1 MNRYRSYGQ
10 TDDPPLI
17 EGDRS
22 LIGSNDW
29 DAPENIGPGQVQA
42 AVNMD
47 FTTQDAVTR
56 GGFVCLPGLGAA
68 PFDSAWVA
76 RSTPENSSWNSVAY
90 GNDIFVAVS
99 MDGTNRVM
107 TSPDGFTW
115 TVRLAAAMNSW
126 SSVTFGEGIFVAVST
141 TGTGNRVMTSPD
153 GITWTIGVSAADS
166 TWTEV
171 RYGAGRFVAV
181 ASTGTVRA
189 MYSLDGTTWVSSAS
203 LASETWI
210 AAAYGNGLFVAVGTN
225 AVATSN
231 DGITWTSR
239 TCPTGI
245 WTGAAY
251 GENLFVAVGASGT
264 SRAMSSPD
272 GVTWTERTAP
282 GTYTWRAVTFGY
294 DRFVAVAS
302 SGLPATN
309 AVMISYNGI
318 DWLLRESVD
327 PVPASPP
334 PWLAVTYGAGLFVA
348 VSDVNFGVPQVMTA
362 YAVTVW
368 ASGVYSD
375 PTDPGSQWIMLVG
388 NTSVG
393 FYANGRAPHTIS
405 LGSYTVSN
413 QSTIVQCNNLV
424 YLFRGP
430 NAAPIYWDGD
440 WNSTFVAVP
449 TPTPLPGFS
458 NIPNSSQATY
468 YQDRLWVID
477 GKDEV
482 AASDTLDFN
491 TYDDLANNFN
501 LNKGSSDFLVMT
513 YPFGKNSLLV
523 FKNRSILI
531 LENVQGSLGDATVTE
546 ITRQVG
552 CIGINS
558 VVSVGPDVVYMS
570 DRNIN
575 LITLTATNNSV
586 QHKTLPLSRNIS
598 SLLKRV
604 NWDYGYK
611 VSMAYFDNKLFVA
624 VPLDN
629 AVFCDT
635 VLVYNFVTES
645 WFGEWNFASSFSMGI
660 QGWAVANYLG
670 LQRLHAITEDGQ
682 ILVTGEGQN
691 DISGT
696 NIADIAT
703 SLTSRA
709 YNFEGNNATQRRM
722 FVDLGTNRPEF
733 TVTTYTDGASES
745 STILTDQTYARSES
759 WLFNDSAY
767 DLTNAN
773 NDFNRAYRKDY
784 STGPLAEG
792 STPGLPSTG
801 LQCGTGFQPEM
812 TQDYRFPIITRRQ
825 GRLSWL
831 NITNNTGIIKIRG
844 IGFENHA
851 GQRGSLVQV

>member
-1 MNRYRSYGQ
+1 MNRYRTYGQ
-10 TDDPPLI
+10 TDDPPLV

-22 LIGSNDW
+22 LVGSNDW
-29 DAPENIGPGQVQA
+29 DAAENIPAGQVQA

-68 PFDSAWVA
+68 PFDSAWVQ
-76 RSTPENSSWNSVAY
+76 RSASENDSWNSVTY
-90 GNDIFVAVS
+90 GNGVFVAIASV
-99 MDGTNRVM
+99 GTNRVM

-115 TVRLAAAMNSW
+115 TSRLAAAMNNW
-126 SSVTFGEGIFVAVST
+126 SSVTFGAGIFVAVST

-153 GITWTIGVSAADS
+153 GITWTIKVSAADS

-181 ASTGTVRA
+181 ASTGAVRA

-210 AAAYGNGLFVAVGTN
+210 AAAYGNGLFVAVGTDV
-225 AVATSN
+225 VATTN

-239 TCPTGI
+239 TCPTGV
-245 WTGAAY
+245 WTGVTY
-251 GENLFVAVGASGT
+251 GEGLFVAVGFSGAI
-264 SRAMSSPD
+264 RAMSSPD
-272 GVTWTERTAP
+272 GVTWTARTAP
-282 GTYTWRAVTFGY
+282 GSYSWRAVTFGY

-302 SGLPATN
+302 SGLPVTN

-318 DWLLRESVD
+318 DWLLRES
-327 PVPASPP
+327 PTIIPTPA
-334 PWLAVTYGAGLFVA
+334 WLAVTYGAGVFVA
-348 VSDVNFGVPQVMTA
+348 VSDINPGTVMTS

-375 PTDPGSQWIMLVG
+375 PGDPGSQWIMLVG

-393 FYANGRAPHTIS
+393 FYANGRVPHTVS
-405 LGSYTVSN
+405 LGGYTVST
-413 QSTIVQCNNLV
+413 QSCVVQCNNLV

-430 NAAPIYWDGD
+430 DVAPIYWDGN
-440 WNSTFVAVP
+440 WNGTFVAVP
-449 TPTPLPGFS
+449 PPDPIVGISGIS
-458 NIPNSSQATY
+458 NSNQATY
-468 YQDRLWVID
+468 YQDRLWVIA

-482 AASDTLDFN
+482 AASDKLVFYNYKDETANFSIN
-491 TYDDLANNFN
+491 TGA
-501 LNKGSSDFLVMT
+501 SDYLVAT
-513 YPFGKNSLLV
+513 FPFGQNNLLV
-523 FKNRSILI
+523 FKNRSISI
-531 LENVQGSLGDATVTE
+531 LQNVSGELEDVTSTE
-546 ITRQVG
+546 LTRQVG
-552 CIGINS
+552 CIGINA
-558 VVSVGPDVVYMS
+558 VVSVGPDLAYMS

-575 LITLTATNNSV
+575 LVTLTSTNNSV

-604 NWDYGYK
+604 NWEYGYK

-629 AVFCDT
+629 AVFCNT
-635 VLVYNFVTES
+635 VLVYNFVTEN
-645 WFGEWNFASSFSMGI
+645 WFGEWNFSSAISMGI

-696 NIADIAT
+696 NIVDIAT

-722 FVDLGTNRPEF
+722 FVDLGTNRPDF
-733 TVTTYTDGASES
+733 SVTTYTDGASES
-745 STILTDQTYARSES
+745 SAILTDQTYTRSES

-767 DLTNAN
+767 DLTNVN

-784 STGPLAEG
+784 STGPLADTEPAVQG
-792 STPGLPSTG
+792 QPSTG

-831 NITNNTGIIKIRG
+831 NITNTTGVIKIRG

>member
-1 MNRYRSYGQ
+1 MNRYSSYGQ
-10 TDDPPLI
+10 ADDPPLI

-22 LIGSNDW
+22 LLGTNDW
-29 DAPENIGPGQVQA
+29 DAAENLQPGQCQSA
-42 AVNMD
+42 INMD

-68 PFDSAWVA
+68 PFDSAWIA
-76 RSTPENSSWNSVAY
+76 QPDISGYWQSVAY
-90 GNDIFVAVS
+90 GNGTFVAVS
-99 MDGTNRVM
+99 PLANQVM
-107 TSPDGFTW
+107 SSPDGSTW
-115 TVRLAAAMNSW
+115 TARTPATTNFW
-126 SSVTFGEGIFVAVST
+126 YSVTFGEGLFVAVST
-141 TGTGNRVMTSPD
+141 SGVGNRVMTSPD
-153 GITWTIGVSAADS
+153 GITWTSRVSAADS
-166 TWTEV
+166 SWYAVT
-171 RYGAGRFVAV
+171 YGAGRFVAV
-181 ASTGTVRA
+181 AQGGAARS
-189 MYSLDGTTWVSSAS
+189 MYSTDGITWVSSTS
-203 LASETWI
+203 LAFSAT
-210 AAAYGNGLFVAVGTN
+210 AVTYGNGLFVAVGGSGGN
-225 AVATSN
+225 GLAATSN
-231 DGITWTSR
+231 DGITWTSQ
-239 TCPTGI
+239 TAAASN
-245 WTGAAY
+245 WESVAY
-251 GENLFVAVGASGT
+251 GDGIFVAVGSFG
-264 SRAMSSPD
+264 SQRAMSSPD
-272 GVTWTERTAP
+272 GITWTARTTP
-282 GTYTWRAVTFGY
+282 DTDGYTSVTFGY
-294 DRFVAVAS
+294 DRFVAVSLAL
-302 SGLPATN
+302 SGYG
-309 AVMISYNGI
+309 VMTSYNGT
-318 DWLLRESVD
+318 DWQSRVGSAG
-327 PVPASPP
+327 PTWA
-334 PWLAVTYGAGLFVA
+334 AVTYGNGLFVA
-348 VSDVNFGVPQVMTA
+348 VSDDPGAPGTQVMTS

-375 PTDPGSQWIMLVG
+375 QTDPGSQWIMLVG

-405 LGSYTVSN
+405 LGSFTVSN

-430 NAAPIYWDGD
+430 DEAPIYWDGN
-440 WNSTFVAVP
+440 WNAAFVAVP

-477 GKDEV
+477 GKDEI
-482 AASDTLDFN
+482 AASDLLDFN

-501 LNKGSSDFLVMT
+501 LNRGSSDYLVRT
-513 YPFGKNSLLV
+513 YPFGENSLLV
-523 FKNRSILI
+523 FKNKSILV
-531 LENVQGSLGDATVTE
+531 LQNVQGALGDVTVTE

-598 SLLKRV
+598 SLFKRV

-629 AVFCDT
+629 AVFCNT
-635 VLVYNFVTES
+635 VLVYNFVTEN

-670 LQRLHAITEDGQ
+670 PQRLHAITEDGQ
-682 ILVTGEGQN
+682 IFVTGEGQN
-691 DISGT
+691 DISGA
-696 NIADIAT
+696 NVADIAT

-722 FVDLGTNRPEF
+722 WVDLGTNRPDF
-733 TVTTYTDGASES
+733 SVTTHTDGASES
-745 STILTDQTYARSES
+745 STILTDQTYTRAES
-759 WLFNDSAY
+759 WLFNDSTY
-767 DLTNAN
+767 DQTNAN

-784 STGPLAEG
+784 STGPLAAG
-792 STPGLPSTG
+792 STQGSPSTG

-812 TQDYRFPIITRRQ
+812 AQDYRFPIVTRRQ

-831 NITNNTGIIKIRG
+831 NITNTTGFIQIKG

-851 GQRGSLVQV
+851 GQRSSLVQV

>member
-1 MNRYRSYGQ
+1 MNRYRTYAQ
-10 TDDPPLI
+10 ADDPPLI

-29 DAPENIGPGQVQA
+29 DAPENISPGQVQS

-68 PFDSAWVA
+68 PFDSAWISRV
-76 RSTPENSSWNSVAY
+76 TPQQDGWRSVAY
-90 GNDIFVAVS
+90 GNNTFV
-99 MDGTNRVM
+99 
-107 TSPDGFTW
+107 
-115 TVRLAAAMNSW
+115 
-126 SSVTFGEGIFVAVST
+126 SVTGLGVKL
-141 TGTGNRVMTSPD
+141 VMTSPD
-153 GITWTIGVSAADS
+153 GITWTLRDAASIQNWQSVTFGNGLFVAVSYFGGVNGIMTSPDGI
-166 TWTEV
+166 TWTSRINPEDV
-171 RYGAGRFVAV
+171 GWISVTYGAGRFVAV
-181 ASTGTVRA
+181 ALDVAGPTTRA
-189 MYSLDGTTWVSSAS
+189 MYSLDGITWVSSPS
-203 LASETWI
+203 LATADWVSVI
-210 AAAYGNGLFVAVGTN
+210 YGNGLFVAVGTN
-225 AVATSN
+225 VVATSN

-239 TCPTGI
+239 TAPSGTWNGV
-245 WTGAAY
+245 AY
-251 GENLFVAVGASGT
+251 GEGMFVAVGGT
-264 SRAMSSPD
+264 GTDRAMSSPD
-272 GVTWTERTAP
+272 GVTWTARTAT
-282 GTYTWRAVTFGY
+282 GDNYWRSVTFGY
-294 DRFVAVAS
+294 DRFVAVS
-302 SGLPATN
+302 QIGTGDL
-309 AVMISYNGI
+309 VMVSYNGI
-318 DWLLRESVD
+318 DWLSRSAVSG
-327 PVPASPP
+327 PI
-334 PWLAVTYGAGLFVA
+334 WINVTYGAGIFVA
-348 VSDVNFGVPQVMTA
+348 VGANYAGDQIMTS

-375 PTDPGSQWIMLVG
+375 PTDAGSQWIMLVG

-430 NAAPIYWDGD
+430 NAAPIYWDGN

-458 NIPNSSQATY
+458 NIPNSSHATY

-501 LNKGSSDFLVMT
+501 LNKGSSDFLVTT

-575 LITLTATNNSV
+575 LITLTNTNNSV

-604 NWDYGYK
+604 NWSYGYK

-624 VPLDN
+624 VPLDD

-635 VLVYNFVTES
+635 VLVYNFVTEN

-660 QGWAVANYLG
+660 QGWAVADYLG
-670 LQRLHAITEDGQ
+670 VQRLHAITEDGQ

-722 FVDLGTNRPEF
+722 WADLGTNRPEF
-733 TVTTYTDGASES
+733 SVTAYTDGASES
-745 STILTDQTYARSES
+745 SPILTDQTYTRSES

-767 DLTNAN
+767 DETNAN

-784 STGPLAEG
+784 SSGPLANTG

-831 NITNNTGIIKIRG
+831 NITNTTGVIKIRG
-844 IGFENHA
+844 IGFENHT

>member
-1 MNRYRSYGQ
+1 MNRYRTYAQ

-29 DAPENIGPGQVQA
+29 DAAENIPAGQVQA

-68 PFDSAWVA
+68 PFDSAWV
-76 RSTPENSSWNSVAY
+76 SWPAAQNNTWASVAY
-90 GNDIFVAVS
+90 GNNIFVAVS
-99 MDGTNRVM
+99 VNGTNRVM

-115 TVRLAAAMNSW
+115 TVRVAAAANQW
-126 SSVTFGEGIFVAVST
+126 LSVTFGNGLFVAVSP
-141 TGTGNRVMTSPD
+141 TGFGNRAMYSTD
-153 GITWTIGVSAADS
+153 GITWVSSYPPDS
-166 TWTEV
+166 YWVSVT
-171 RYGAGRFVAV
+171 YGAGRFVAV
-181 ASTGTVRA
+181 ALSGTVKA
-189 MYSLDGTTWVSSAS
+189 MYSTDGITWSSSAS
-203 LASETWI
+203 LTLSNGRAIT
-210 AAAYGNGLFVAVGTN
+210 YGNGLFVAVFSSGGM
-225 AVATSN
+225 VSTSN
-231 DGITWTSR
+231 DGNIWTSR
-239 TCPTGI
+239 TSPVGDWQT
-245 WTGAAY
+245 AAY
-251 GENLFVAVGASGT
+251 GDGMFVVLSASGLP
-264 SRAMSSPD
+264 RAMSSPD
-272 GVTWTERTAP
+272 GITWTARTAT
-282 GTYTWRAVTFGY
+282 GDNNWQSVTFGY
-294 DRFVAVAS
+294 DRFVAVS
-302 SGLPATN
+302 NTGSGPL
-309 AVMISYNGI
+309 VMVSYNGM
-318 DWLLRESVD
+318 DWQSRVGVSD
-327 PVPASPP
+327 PV
-334 PWLAVTYGAGLFVA
+334 WLAVTYGAGLFVA
-348 VSDVNFGVPQVMTA
+348 VSDIFAGNQVMTS

-368 ASGVYSD
+368 ASGIYSD
-375 PTDPGSQWIMLVG
+375 PGDPGSQWIMLVG

-393 FYANGRAPHTIS
+393 FYANGRVPHTVS
-405 LGSYTVSN
+405 LGGYTVST
-413 QSTIVQCNNLV
+413 QSCVVQCNNLV

-430 NAAPIYWDGD
+430 DVAPIYWDGN
-440 WNSTFVAVP
+440 WNGTFAVVP

-458 NIPNSSQATY
+458 NIPNSNQATY

-482 AASDTLDFN
+482 AASDALDF
-491 TYDDLANNFN
+491 TVYDDIANNFN
-501 LNKGSSDFLVMT
+501 LNKGSSDYLIATF
-513 YPFGKNSLLV
+513 PFGENSLLV
-523 FKNRSILI
+523 FKNRSIL
-531 LENVQGSLGDATVTE
+531 LLQNVQGSLTDVTVTE
-546 ITRQVG
+546 VTRQVG
-552 CIGINS
+552 CIGINA
-558 VVSVGPDVVYMS
+558 VVSVGPDVAYMS

-575 LITLTATNNSV
+575 LITLTNTNNAV

-604 NWDYGYK
+604 NWEYGYK

-629 AVFCDT
+629 AVFCNT
-635 VLVYNFVTES
+635 VLVYNFVTEN
-645 WFGEWNFASSFSMGI
+645 WFGEWNFSSAISMGI

-696 NIADIAT
+696 NIANIST

-722 FVDLGTNRPEF
+722 FADLATNRPNF
-733 TVTTYTDGASES
+733 SVIAYTDGASES
-745 STILTDQTYARSES
+745 STILTDQTYTRSES

-767 DLTNAN
+767 DLTNVN

-784 STGPLAEG
+784 STGPLA
-792 STPGLPSTG
+792 STTPAVQGQPSTG

-831 NITNNTGIIKIRG
+831 NITNTTGVIKIRG

>member
-1 MNRYRSYGQ
+1 MNRYRTYAQ

-29 DAPENIGPGQVQA
+29 DAAENIPAGQVQA

-76 RSTPENSSWNSVAY
+76 RSASENDSWNSVTY
-90 GNDIFVAVS
+90 GNGVFVAIAS
-99 MDGTNRVM
+99 IGTNRVM

-115 TVRLAAAMNSW
+115 TSRLAAAMNEW
-126 SSVTFGEGIFVAVST
+126 SSVTFGEGIFVAVSA

-166 TWTEV
+166 AWTEV

-181 ASTGTVRA
+181 AATGTVRA

-225 AVATSN
+225 VVATTN

-239 TCPTGI
+239 TCPTNT
-245 WTGAAY
+245 WTGVTY
-251 GENLFVAVGASGT
+251 GEGLFVAVGFSGAT
-264 SRAMSSPD
+264 RAMSSPD
-272 GVTWTERTAP
+272 GVTWTARTAP
-282 GTYTWRAVTFGY
+282 GSYGWRAVTFGY

-302 SGLPATN
+302 SGLPVTN

-318 DWLLRESVD
+318 DWLLRES
-327 PVPASPP
+327 PTIIPTPA
-334 PWLAVTYGAGLFVA
+334 WLAVTYGAGIFVA
-348 VSDVNFGVPQVMTA
+348 VSDINPGSVMTS

-368 ASGVYSD
+368 ASGIYSD
-375 PTDPGSQWIMLVG
+375 PGDPGSQWIMLVG

-393 FYANGRAPHTIS
+393 FYANGRVPHIVS
-405 LGSYTVSN
+405 LGAYTVST
-413 QSTIVQCNNLV
+413 QSCVVQCNNLV

-430 NAAPIYWDGD
+430 DVAPIYWDGN
-440 WNSTFVAVP
+440 WNGTFAAVP

-458 NIPNSSQATY
+458 NIPNSNQATY

-482 AASDTLDFN
+482 AASDALDFN

-501 LNKGSSDFLVMT
+501 LNKGSSDYLVMT
-513 YPFGKNSLLV
+513 YPFGENSLLV
-523 FKNRSILI
+523 FKNRSILV
-531 LENVQGSLGDATVTE
+531 LQNVQGSLADVTVTE
-546 ITRQVG
+546 VTRQVG
-552 CIGINS
+552 CIGINA
-558 VVSVGPDVVYMS
+558 VVSVGPDVAYMS

-575 LITLTATNNSV
+575 LVTLTNTNNSV

-604 NWDYGYK
+604 NWEYGYK

-629 AVFCDT
+629 AVFCNT
-635 VLVYNFVTES
+635 VLVYNFVTEN
-645 WFGEWNFASSFSMGI
+645 WFGEWNFSSAISMGI

-696 NIADIAT
+696 NVVDIAT

-722 FVDLGTNRPEF
+722 FADLATNRPDF
-733 TVTTYTDGASES
+733 SVTTYTDGASES
-745 STILTDQTYARSES
+745 SAILTDQTYTRSES

-767 DLTNAN
+767 DLTNVN

-784 STGPLAEG
+784 STGPLANN
-792 STPGLPSTG
+792 TPAVQGQPSGG

-831 NITNNTGIIKIRG
+831 NITNTTGVIKIRG

>member
-1 MNRYRSYGQ
+1 MNRYRTYAQ

-29 DAPENIGPGQVQA
+29 DAAENIPAGQVQA

-76 RSTPENSSWNSVAY
+76 RSASENDSWNSVTY
-90 GNDIFVAVS
+90 GNGVFVAIAS
-99 MDGTNRVM
+99 IGTNQVM

-115 TVRLAAAMNSW
+115 TSRLAAAMNEW

-153 GITWTIGVSAADS
+153 GITWTIRVSAADS
-166 TWTEV
+166 AWTEV

-181 ASTGTVRA
+181 AATGTVRA

-225 AVATSN
+225 VVATTN

-239 TCPTGI
+239 TCPTNT
-245 WTGAAY
+245 WTGVTY
-251 GENLFVAVGASGT
+251 GEGLFVAVGFSGAT
-264 SRAMSSPD
+264 RAMSSPD
-272 GVTWTERTAP
+272 GVTWTARTAP
-282 GTYTWRAVTFGY
+282 GSYGWRAVTFGY

-302 SGLPATN
+302 SGLPVTN

-318 DWLLRESVD
+318 DWLLRES
-327 PVPASPP
+327 PTIIPTPA
-334 PWLAVTYGAGLFVA
+334 WLAVTYGAGIFVA
-348 VSDVNFGVPQVMTA
+348 VSDINPGSVMTA

-368 ASGVYSD
+368 ASGIYSD
-375 PTDPGSQWIMLVG
+375 PGDPGSQWIMLVG

-393 FYANGRAPHTIS
+393 FYANGRVPHIVS
-405 LGSYTVSN
+405 LGGYTVST
-413 QSTIVQCNNLV
+413 QSCVVQCNNLV

-430 NAAPIYWDGD
+430 DVAPIYWDGN
-440 WNSTFVAVP
+440 WNGTFAAVP
-449 TPTPLPGFS
+449 TPTPFPGFS
-458 NIPNSSQATY
+458 NIPNSNQATY

-482 AASDTLDFN
+482 AASDALDFN
-491 TYDDLANNFN
+491 TYDDIANNFN
-501 LNKGSSDFLVMT
+501 LNKGSSDYLVAT
-513 YPFGKNSLLV
+513 FPFGENSLLV
-523 FKNRSILI
+523 FKNRSIL
-531 LENVQGSLGDATVTE
+531 LLQNVQGSLEDVTVTE
-546 ITRQVG
+546 VTRQVG
-552 CIGINS
+552 CIGINA
-558 VVSVGPDVVYMS
+558 VVSVGPDVAYMS

-575 LITLTATNNSV
+575 LITLTNTNNSV

-604 NWDYGYK
+604 NWEYGYK

-635 VLVYNFVTES
+635 VLVYNFVTEN
-645 WFGEWNFASSFSMGI
+645 WFGEWNFSSAISMGI

-722 FVDLGTNRPEF
+722 FADLATNRPDF
-733 TVTTYTDGASES
+733 SVTAYTDGASES
-745 STILTDQTYARSES
+745 STILTDQT
-759 WLFNDSAY
+759 
-767 DLTNAN
+767 
-773 NDFNRAYRKDY
+773 
-784 STGPLAEG
+784 
-792 STPGLPSTG
+792 
-801 LQCGTGFQPEM
+801 
-812 TQDYRFPIITRRQ
+812 
-825 GRLSWL
+825 
-831 NITNNTGIIKIRG
+831 
-844 IGFENHA
+844 
-851 GQRGSLVQV
+851 

>member
-1 MNRYRSYGQ
+1 MNRYRTYAQ
-10 TDDPPLI
+10 TDDPPLV

-22 LIGSNDW
+22 LVGSNDW
-29 DAPENIGPGQVQA
+29 DAAENIPAGQVQA

-76 RSTPENSSWNSVAY
+76 RSASENDSWNSVTY
-90 GNDIFVAVS
+90 GNGVFVAIAS
-99 MDGTNRVM
+99 IGTNRVM

-115 TVRLAAAMNSW
+115 TSRLAAAMNEW

-181 ASTGTVRA
+181 ASTGAVRA

-225 AVATSN
+225 VVATTN

-239 TCPTGI
+239 TCPTGV
-245 WTGAAY
+245 WTGVTY
-251 GENLFVAVGASGT
+251 GEDLFVAVGFSGAT
-264 SRAMSSPD
+264 RAMSSPD
-272 GVTWTERTAP
+272 GVTWTARTAP
-282 GTYTWRAVTFGY
+282 GSYGWRAVTFGY

-318 DWLLRESVD
+318 DWLLRDS
-327 PVPASPP
+327 PTIIPTPA
-334 PWLAVTYGAGLFVA
+334 WLAVTYGAGIFVA
-348 VSDVNFGVPQVMTA
+348 VSDINPGSVMTA

-375 PTDPGSQWIMLVG
+375 PGDPGSQWIMLVG

-393 FYANGRAPHTIS
+393 FYVNGRVPHTVS
-405 LGSYTVSN
+405 LGGYTVST
-413 QSTIVQCNNLV
+413 QSCVVQCNNLV

-430 NAAPIYWDGD
+430 DVAPIYWDGN
-440 WNSTFVAVP
+440 WNGTFTAVP
-449 TPTPLPGFS
+449 PPSPIVGISGIS
-458 NIPNSSQATY
+458 NSNQATY
-468 YQDRLWVID
+468 YQDRLWVIA

-482 AASDTLDFN
+482 AASDKLVFYNYKDETANFSIN
-491 TYDDLANNFN
+491 TGA
-501 LNKGSSDFLVMT
+501 SDYLVAT
-513 YPFGKNSLLV
+513 FPFGQNNLLV
-523 FKNRSILI
+523 FKNKSISILQNVSGE
-531 LENVQGSLGDATVTE
+531 LEDVTSTE
-546 ITRQVG
+546 LTRQVG
-552 CIGINS
+552 CIGINA
-558 VVSVGPDVVYMS
+558 VVSVGPDLAYMS

-575 LITLTATNNSV
+575 LVTLTNTNNSV

-604 NWDYGYK
+604 NWEYGYK

-629 AVFCDT
+629 AVFCNT
-635 VLVYNFVTES
+635 VLVYNFVTEN
-645 WFGEWNFASSFSMGI
+645 WFGEWNFSSAISMGI

-696 NIADIAT
+696 NIANIST

-722 FVDLGTNRPEF
+722 FADLATNRPNF
-733 TVTTYTDGASES
+733 SVIAYTDGASES
-745 STILTDQTYARSES
+745 STILTDQTYTRAES

-767 DLTNAN
+767 DLTNVN

-784 STGPLAEG
+784 SSGPLVELG
-792 STPGLPSTG
+792 STQGQPSTG

-831 NITNNTGIIKIRG
+831 NITNTTGVIKIRG

>member
-1 MNRYRSYGQ
+1 MNRYRTYGQ
-10 TDDPPLI
+10 TDDPPLV

-22 LIGSNDW
+22 LVGSNDW
-29 DAPENIGPGQVQA
+29 DAAENIPAGQVQA

-68 PFDSAWVA
+68 PFDSAWVQ
-76 RSTPENSSWNSVAY
+76 RSTPENSSWNSIAY
-90 GNDIFVAVS
+90 GNNIFVAVS
-99 MDGTNRVM
+99 MDGSNRVM

-115 TVRLAAAMNSW
+115 TVRVAAAMNNW
-126 SSVTFGEGIFVAVST
+126 SSVTFGAGIFVAVST

-153 GITWTIGVSAADS
+153 GITWTIGGSAADS

-181 ASTGTVRA
+181 ASTGAVRA

-225 AVATSN
+225 VVATSN

-239 TCPTGI
+239 TCPTDV
-245 WTGAAY
+245 WTGVTY
-251 GENLFVAVGASGT
+251 GEGLFVAVGFSGAT
-264 SRAMSSPD
+264 RAMSSPD
-272 GVTWTERTAP
+272 GVTWTARTAP
-282 GTYTWRAVTFGY
+282 GSYSWRAVTFGY

-302 SGLPATN
+302 SGLPVTN

-318 DWLLRESVD
+318 DWLLRES
-327 PVPASPP
+327 PTIIPTPA
-334 PWLAVTYGAGLFVA
+334 WLAVTYGAGVFVA
-348 VSDVNFGVPQVMTA
+348 VSDINPGTVMTS

-375 PTDPGSQWIMLVG
+375 PGDPGSQWIMLVG

-393 FYANGRAPHTIS
+393 FYVNGRVPHTVS
-405 LGSYTVSN
+405 LGGYTVST

-430 NAAPIYWDGD
+430 DVAPIYWDGN
-440 WNSTFVAVP
+440 WNGTFVAVP
-449 TPTPLPGFS
+449 PPSPIVGISGIS
-458 NIPNSSQATY
+458 NSNQATY
-468 YQDRLWVID
+468 YQDRLWVIS

-482 AASDTLDFN
+482 AASDKLVFYNYKDETANFSIN
-491 TYDDLANNFN
+491 TGA
-501 LNKGSSDFLVMT
+501 SDYLVAT
-513 YPFGKNSLLV
+513 FPFGQNILLA
-523 FKNRSILI
+523 FKNRSISI
-531 LENVQGSLGDATVTE
+531 LQNVSGELEDVTSTE
-546 ITRQVG
+546 LTRQVG
-552 CIGINS
+552 CIGINA
-558 VVSVGPDVVYMS
+558 VVSVGPDLAYMS

-575 LITLTATNNSV
+575 LITLTNTNNSV

-604 NWDYGYK
+604 NWEYGYK

-629 AVFCDT
+629 AVFCNT
-635 VLVYNFVTES
+635 VLVYNFVTEN
-645 WFGEWNFASSFSMGI
+645 WFGEWNFSSAISMGI

-696 NIADIAT
+696 NIVDIAT

-722 FVDLGTNRPEF
+722 FADLATNRPDF
-733 TVTTYTDGASES
+733 SVIAYTDGASES
-745 STILTDQTYARSES
+745 STILTDQTYTRSES

-767 DLTNAN
+767 DLTNVN

-784 STGPLAEG
+784 STGPLADTEPAVQG
-792 STPGLPSTG
+792 QPSTG

-831 NITNNTGIIKIRG
+831 NITNTTGVIKIRG
-844 IGFENHA
+844 IGFENHT

>member
-1 MNRYRSYGQ
+1 MNRYRTYAQ
-10 TDDPPLI
+10 TDDPPLV

-22 LIGSNDW
+22 LVGSNDW
-29 DAPENIGPGQVQA
+29 DAAENIPAGQVQA

-76 RSTPENSSWNSVAY
+76 RSASENDSWNSVTY
-90 GNDIFVAVS
+90 GNGVFVAIAS
-99 MDGTNRVM
+99 IGTNRVM

-115 TVRLAAAMNSW
+115 TSRLAAAMNEW

-181 ASTGTVRA
+181 ASTGAVRA

-225 AVATSN
+225 VVATTN

-239 TCPTGI
+239 TCPTGV
-245 WTGAAY
+245 WTGVTY
-251 GENLFVAVGASGT
+251 GEDLFVAVGFSGAT
-264 SRAMSSPD
+264 RAMSSPD

-282 GTYTWRAVTFGY
+282 GSYGWRAVTFGY

-318 DWLLRESVD
+318 DWLLRDS
-327 PVPASPP
+327 PTIIPTPA
-334 PWLAVTYGAGLFVA
+334 WLAVTYGAGIFVA
-348 VSDVNFGVPQVMTA
+348 VSDINPGSVMTA

-375 PTDPGSQWIMLVG
+375 PGDPGSQWIMLVG

-393 FYANGRAPHTIS
+393 FYVNGRVPHTVS
-405 LGSYTVSN
+405 LGGYTVST
-413 QSTIVQCNNLV
+413 QSCVVQCNNLV

-430 NAAPIYWDGD
+430 DVAPIYWDGN
-440 WNSTFVAVP
+440 WNGTFTAVP
-449 TPTPLPGFS
+449 PPSPIVGISGIS
-458 NIPNSSQATY
+458 NSNQATY
-468 YQDRLWVID
+468 YQDRLWVIA

-482 AASDTLDFN
+482 AASDKLVFYNYKDETANFSIN
-491 TYDDLANNFN
+491 TGA
-501 LNKGSSDFLVMT
+501 SDYLVAT
-513 YPFGKNSLLV
+513 FPFGQNNLLV
-523 FKNRSILI
+523 FKNKSISILQNVSGE
-531 LENVQGSLGDATVTE
+531 LEDVTSTE
-546 ITRQVG
+546 LTRQVG
-552 CIGINS
+552 CIGINA
-558 VVSVGPDVVYMS
+558 VVSVGPDLAYMS

-575 LITLTATNNSV
+575 LVTLTNTNNSV

-604 NWDYGYK
+604 NWEYGYK

-629 AVFCDT
+629 AVFCNT
-635 VLVYNFVTES
+635 VLVYNFVTEN
-645 WFGEWNFASSFSMGI
+645 WFGEWNFSSAISMGI

-696 NIADIAT
+696 NIANIST

-722 FVDLGTNRPEF
+722 FADLATNRPNF
-733 TVTTYTDGASES
+733 SVIAYTDGASES
-745 STILTDQTYARSES
+745 STILTDQTYTRAES

-767 DLTNAN
+767 DLTNVN

-784 STGPLAEG
+784 SSGPLVELG
-792 STPGLPSTG
+792 STQGQPSTG

-831 NITNNTGIIKIRG
+831 NITNTTGVIKIRG